1 MKQKHFQIPK
11 KLLRGSWCE
20 EIEKRMLG
28 HNEDIYE
35 EPSASI
41 SKEPEA
47 PTIGT
52 VKPKSKTK
60 SKSKSQSYNR
70 DDFMNM
76 EGVSNVSSIY
86 TPINFYFLVNEI
98 LVNLTFCFLQKKFCL

>member
-1 MKQKHFQIPK
+1 
-11 KLLRGSWCE
+11 
-20 EIEKRMLG
+20 MLG

-60 SKSKSQSYNR
+60 SKSQSYNR

-86 TPINFYFLVNEI
+86 TPINCYFLVNEI
-98 LVNLTFCFLQKKFCL
+98 LAN